1 MSVNVWS
8 QKMRLPIKAI
18 VLMGFIAILAVG
30 FKSNCALSQQPVMT
44 KPTPATTPTQVDKT
58 ARVDPIEALAGKWDS
73 KCGEKGCVMFTDVL
87 IGDPDHPADPKHP
100 EFITIAVAINR
111 STRKPDFFSFQLPAN
126 ADRKQGV
133 IIAFARTVKDGKSWK
148 LVKDKDSMSQFDFN
162 SCDEK
167 SCVAR
172 VHAEILSSDNS
183 PNIDL
188 LDKFLHMDQ
197 IWFLYAKNGV
207 PYRTMKALFP
217 FQRDYKHLMETELK
231 PATS

>member
-1 MSVNVWS
+1 MRIVYKAVTLVGILIASVTVFSGNLA
-8 QKMRLPIKAI
+8 LPQEPSAASPK
-18 VLMGFIAILAVG
+18 
-30 FKSNCALSQQPVMT
+30 
-44 KPTPATTPTQVDKT
+44 PATAPLQAEMDAQT
-58 ARVDPIEALAGKWDS
+58 DPIEALAGKWDS

-87 IGDPDHPADPKHP
+87 IGNPDHPADPKHP

-111 STRKPDFFSFQLPAN
+111 SDRKPAYFAFQLPAN

-133 IIAFARTVKDGKSWK
+133 IIAFIKTVRDGKGWK
-148 LVKDKDSMSQFDFN
+148 MVNDKDSMSQLDFN
-162 SCDEK
+162 SCDEE

-183 PNIDL
+183 PSIDL

-197 IWFLYAKNGV
+197 IWFLYTKNGV

-231 PATS
+231 PATP

>member
-1 MSVNVWS
+1 MSHPLFKTYLAAS
-8 QKMRLPIKAI
+8 
-18 VLMGFIAILAVG
+18 ILAGG
-30 FKSNCALSQQPVMT
+30 FTANCAPIQEPVELSPAPASSPA
-44 KPTPATTPTQVDKT
+44 KAEKANPT
-58 ARVDPIEALAGKWDS
+58 DPIEALAGKWDF
-73 KCGEKGCVMFTDVL
+73 KCSDKGCMMFTDVL

-111 STRKPDFFSFQLPAN
+111 SDRKPAYFAFQLPAN

-133 IIAFARTVKDGKSWK
+133 IIAFIKTVRDGKGWK
-148 LVKDKDSMSQFDFN
+148 MVKDKDSMSQLDFN
-162 SCDEK
+162 SCDEE

-183 PNIDL
+183 LSIDL

-197 IWFLYAKNGV
+197 IWFLYTKNGV

-217 FQRDYKHLMETELK
+217 FQRDYKHLMETELRS
-231 PATS
+231 ATP